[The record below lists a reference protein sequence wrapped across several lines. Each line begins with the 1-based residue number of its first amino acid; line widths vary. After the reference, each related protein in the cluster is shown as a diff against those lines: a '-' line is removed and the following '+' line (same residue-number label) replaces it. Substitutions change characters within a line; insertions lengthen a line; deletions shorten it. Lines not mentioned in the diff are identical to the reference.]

1 MKADLSYIDHIID
14 CIEKIDRY
22 TQTLDRNKFA
32 DNEIVQDT
40 VIRNLEIIGEAAKKI
55 SKSFK
60 KKHQQIPWRAITGI
74 RDKLIHDYLGVD
86 IDVVWNTIEK
96 DLPALKDYLAKIEK

>member
-1 MKADLSYIDHIID
+1 MKTDLSYIDHIID
-14 CIEKIDRY
+14 CIEKVNRY
-22 TQTLDRNKFA
+22 TQKLDKNEFA
-32 DNEIVQDT
+32 ANELIQDA

-60 KKHQQIPWRAITGI
+60 NKHQQIPWREITGI

-86 IDVVWNTIEK
+86 IDVVYNTIKK
-96 DLPALKDYLAKIEK
+96 DLPGLKDYLDKIEK